1 MSWIPSAAKNQKEVF
16 ALGRD
21 DGTVIIYDAAT
32 LQEKKIIKAHL
43 QGVKRVNFSPSGNY
57 LLTAGYDHLIK
68 LWNYETGDLI
78 DTFFAS

>member
-1 MSWIPSAAKNQKEVF
+1 MF

-21 DGTVIIYDAAT
+21 DGTVIIYDAVT

-68 LWNYETGDLI
+68 LWNYETGDLV
-78 DTFFAS
+78 DTLFAS